1 MNIPPATRSLSVV
14 VPVYNEI
21 ENAAPLCDEIA
32 RALASLPYP
41 WEAIIVDDGS
51 RDGTPRALKEAAA
64 RHGSHFRIVEL
75 QRNFGQTAAMQAGID
90 AARGTL
96 VATLDGDLQ
105 NDPADI
111 PAMIARLL
119 DEDAD
124 LVAGWRKKR
133 QDKLLLRRI
142 PSLIANRLIGR
153 VTGVRLNDYGCSL
166 KVYRARILKQVVLY
180 GEMHRFIP
188 VWLATVTSPAR
199 MLEQVVNHRARQ
211 AGISKYG
218 ISRTTRVLLDL
229 LAAFYFLR
237 YRHRPGHFFGSLG
250 LALGAAGGG
259 ILAYLAWLKLVL
271 GEGIGER
278 PLLMLGILLS
288 VGAVQ
293 LLTTG
298 ILAEILARIYYGNG
312 GRKSYVL
319 REDGPALQQE
329 PGWALPK
336 P

>member
-1 MNIPPATRSLSVV
+1 MNAPVSAHSLSVV
-14 VPVYNEI
+14 VPVYNEV

-32 RALASLPYP
+32 RALSNLPYP

-51 RDGTPRALKEAAA
+51 RDNTVRALKEAAA
-64 RHGSHFRIVEL
+64 RHGPHFRIVEL

-96 VATLDGDLQ
+96 IATLDGDLQ

-111 PAMIARLL
+111 PMMVTRLI
-119 DEDAD
+119 DEDLD
-124 LVAGWRKKR
+124 LVAGWRKNR
-133 QDKLLLRRI
+133 QDKLILRKI
-142 PSLIANRLIGR
+142 PSRIANRLIGR
-153 VTGVRLNDYGCSL
+153 VTGVKLNDYGCSL
-166 KVYRARILKQVVLY
+166 KVYRARLLKQVVLY

-199 MLEQVVNHRARQ
+199 MQEQVVNHRART
-211 AGISKYG
+211 AGVSKYG

-229 LAAFYFLR
+229 LAAFFFLR

-250 LALGAAGGG
+250 LIVGALGGG
-259 ILAYLAWLKLVL
+259 ILTYLAVLKIFL
-271 GEGIGER
+271 GESIGER

-298 ILAEILARIYYGNG
+298 VLAEILARIYYGNG
-312 GRKSYVL
+312 NRKSYIL
-319 REDGPALQQE
+319 REEVISLPQE
-329 PGWALPK
+329 QGWAPPK